1 MYQSVDFEKNLLLT
15 VHTLTMWKVPLDR
28 FSIRCLVKAYLDSGK
43 IIHKRFKDNMPG
55 VEWVRSFIQQNN
67 LTKRIAN
74 NVRGAR
80 PEVSEEIISAY
91 FENLEQSL
99 NEIPAEN
106 IFNYYETN
114 VMDNPGS
121 KIAIVRHG
129 QNRIERKTQ
138 HSKTCTSIMF
148 CGSVVEQFLPP
159 MVFYNS
165 ENLYKNS
172 VKGGPKNAVL
182 GVGSITELLKSGFL
196 NCLFLQ

>member
-1 MYQSVDFEKNLLLT
+1 
-15 VHTLTMWKVPLDR
+15 
-28 FSIRCLVKAYLDSGK
+28 
-43 IIHKRFKDNMPG
+43 MPG
-55 VEWVRSFIQQNN
+55 LEWVRSFIQWNN

-74 NVRGAR
+74 K
-80 PEVSEEIISAY
+80 VSEEIISAY

-148 CGSVVEQFLPP
+148 CGNVVEQFLPP
-159 MVFYNS
+159 MVFYKS
-165 ENLYKNS
+165 ENLYKNW
-172 VKGGPKNAVL
+172 VKGEPKYAVL
-182 GVGSITELLKSGFL
+182 VVVSITELLKSGF
-196 NCLFLQ
+196 